1 MRFCGKCGAQCEDN
15 TKFCPKCGNA
25 LNPVNQG
32 AQAPNYSYNTD
43 NAGNTY
49 YSNAGRKTEP
59 TSGMAIAS
67 LVLGIVGIITGAI
80 AVVLSP
86 LCGMGV
92 AFLLLLPSL
101 IAAILGVLV
110 ILKHE
115 KKGLAIA
122 GLILGAL
129 FFFIY
134 LIFAIKGAH
143 YYSLYHNTIR
153 SMEGLIEGY
162 LN

>member
-32 AQAPNYSYNTD
+32 AQATNYSYNT
-43 NAGNTY
+43 NTNTGY
-49 YSNAGRKTEP
+49 YSGAAGRQTQP

-67 LVLGIVGIITGAI
+67 FVLGIVGIITGAI
-80 AVVLSP
+80 GVALSP
-86 LCGMGV
+86 VCGMGV
-92 AFLLLLPSL
+92 AFLFLLPSL
-101 IAAILGVLV
+101 IAAVLGVLV
-110 ILKHE
+110 ILKKE

-129 FFFIY
+129 FFFIF
-134 LIFAIKGAH
+134 LIFSIKGAH
-143 YYSLYHNTIR
+143 YYSLYHNTLR
-153 SMEGLIEGY
+153 SVEGLIEGY

>member
-15 TKFCPKCGNA
+15 AKFCPKCGNA
-25 LNPVNQG
+25 LNPVNRG
-32 AQAPNYSYNTD
+32 AAAPNYSYNT
-43 NAGNTY
+43 GN
-49 YSNAGRKTEP
+49 YSNADSRNAQP

-67 LVLGIVGIITGAI
+67 LVLGIVGIITGGIGVA
-80 AVVLSP
+80 LSP
-86 LCGMGV
+86 LFGMGA

-101 IAAILGVLV
+101 IAAVLGVLV
-110 ILKHE
+110 IMKQD

-129 FFFIY
+129 FFLIY

-143 YYSLYHNTIR
+143 YYSLYHNTMR
-153 SMEGLIEGY
+153 SVEGLFESY
-162 LN
+162 F